1 MRRKKSTAAAFFVL
15 MSETEFGTGLRAHLA
30 REDASATVE
39 DVEAVQHGAP
49 APAEDELEQRLHALE
64 AVEARLDERE
74 RQLIAT
80 QAAVA
85 AHAQLLV
92 EREAELSRRSRAGVP
107 DETKDV
113 RELLRRR
120 AEEQADRIWQ
130 TLDQALAAT
139 RPDGGVDHATR
150 LCALHLLITDA
161 YSTSPVPAATV
172 EDELARL
179 RNRKAAHGAV

>member
-1 MRRKKSTAAAFFVL
+1 

-30 REDASATVE
+30 REDVDATL
-39 DVEAVQHGAP
+39 DVGDGVRPDGEGVQPG
-49 APAEDELEQRLHALE
+49 DDLERRLQALE
-64 AVEARLDERE
+64 AAEARLAERE
-74 RQLIAT
+74 RQLAAT
-80 QAAVA
+80 HAAVA
-85 AHAQLLV
+85 APAQLLV
-92 EREAELSRRSRAGVP
+92 ERETDLERRARTLSGGDAV
-107 DETKDV
+107 DV

-120 AEEQADRIWQ
+120 AEEHAERIWK
-130 TLDQALAAT
+130 TLDQAMAAT

-150 LCALHLLITDA
+150 LTALHLLITDA